1 VDATKSGKPAKVRTV
16 KEEVARVLNGRA
28 TKPRWIKGQMRHG
41 WRGATEIA
49 ETVQN
54 LYAYAAL
61 ADAVES
67 RHFDQMFDATLGND
81 EIAAFLKKA
90 NPAAAQSIADTF
102 LEAEKRGFWT
112 SRRNSTRS
120 ALESFLGE
128 AAE

>member
-1 VDATKSGKPAKVRTV
+1 
-16 KEEVARVLNGRA
+16 
-28 TKPRWIKGQMRHG
+28 MRHG

-61 ADAVES
+61 TDAVES
-67 RHFDQMFDATLGND
+67 RHFDGMFDATLGND
-81 EIAAFLKKA
+81 EVNAFLKEA
-90 NPAAAQSIADTF
+90 NPSAAQSIADTF

-120 ALESFLGE
+120 ALEAFINE
-128 AAE
+128 VAE